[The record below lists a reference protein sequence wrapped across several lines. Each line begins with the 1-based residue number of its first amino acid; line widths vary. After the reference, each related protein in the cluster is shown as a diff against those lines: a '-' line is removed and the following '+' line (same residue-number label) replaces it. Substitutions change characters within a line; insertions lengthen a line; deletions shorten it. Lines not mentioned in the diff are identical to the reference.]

1 MPRVRIL
8 LAEGHASVNQTRL
21 NDGVTA
27 LMIATKDGYAEVV
40 HLLLSYVALVPEP
53 TQLVAELP
61 GERAHILAALYL
73 CLHAQ
78 R

>member
-1 MPRVRIL
+1 M

-27 LMIATKDGYAEVV
+27 LMIATKDGYTEVV